1 MVLGGSGF
9 LGKNIIKK
17 LVQDTGNTIY
27 AYDKY
32 IDHEFFKEEVAAEN
46 VILLEAD
53 LLEFKQVF
61 NNLKVKIDAIIH
73 LISTVSPQSSMEN
86 EELGYQ
92 NDLIGTLGVLSVARE
107 NKIKIFFFSSG
118 GTVYGNQECL
128 LLHEELL
135 PSPLNHYGI
144 IKLAIEQMLLM
155 NNKVY
160 NTKHLIL
167 RIANPY
173 GTKIANLNV
182 GIIPIFYEKI
192 KNQEEILIYGDGN
205 NVRDFIHIDDLL
217 DILEIMLY
225 RENHLHSVYNI
236 GTGVGHTT
244 NEVLEILIKKLNSKP
259 KILNVSERKID
270 VKSNILDVQRI
281 KSEFGF
287 KAKVNL
293 YRGICKFLETY
304 KN

>member
-107 NKIKIFFFSSG
+107 NKIKIFKLL
-118 GTVYGNQECL
+118 TIYMCL
-128 LLHEELL
+128 
-135 PSPLNHYGI
+135 
-144 IKLAIEQMLLM
+144 Q
-155 NNKVY
+155 
-160 NTKHLIL
+160 
-167 RIANPY
+167 
-173 GTKIANLNV
+173 
-182 GIIPIFYEKI
+182 
-192 KNQEEILIYGDGN
+192 
-205 NVRDFIHIDDLL
+205 RD
-217 DILEIMLY
+217 
-225 RENHLHSVYNI
+225 N
-236 GTGVGHTT
+236 
-244 NEVLEILIKKLNSKP
+244 
-259 KILNVSERKID
+259 
-270 VKSNILDVQRI
+270 
-281 KSEFGF
+281 
-287 KAKVNL
+287 
-293 YRGICKFLETY
+293 
-304 KN
+304 